1 MSALALPGSSRDKN
15 RDPFKEI
22 WLKLWKPKGRIL
34 NMRVQIHNIES
45 QGSVAAEDTPL
56 QLSNY
61 PFQFDISDLGDIA
74 ETDVRAVVYGF
85 KIGSVGQPEN
95 PLMIRWWV
103 VKQGE
108 ADSNDPTPSRY
119 PLTLKLRVWDSEGV
133 EFNPDRHLARIFP
146 TAVKARASNE
156 RNIGPG
162 TRLPVLF

>member
-1 MSALALPGSSRDKN
+1 MRQKLLIKLVAVYLVILFASMSALALPGSNRDKN

-95 PLMIRWWV
+95 PLMIRWW
-103 VKQGE
+103 K
-108 ADSNDPTPSRY
+108 PHF
-119 PLTLKLRVWDSEGV
+119 LR
-133 EFNPDRHLARIFP
+133 
-146 TAVKARASNE
+146 AVSWGS
-156 RNIGPG
+156 I
-162 TRLPVLF
+162 